1 MAEDYLYESNG
12 VKTSSEKGKD
22 GKAITPVYLKENS
35 EENPLFVKGLQGEKG
50 EKGDKGD
57 TGKQGPQGE
66 PGETGPQGPKG
77 DKGEPG
83 EPGPQGEPGPA
94 GPKGDTGEQGP
105 QGEKG
110 DKGDPAVIEEGSITY
125 EMLAEKS
132 VRSKNIGTG
141 SVMPE
146 HLNSEITK
154 VLDELKQK
162 MNNLESDLAA
172 LKGAEEEPTE

>member
-1 MAEDYLYESNG
+1 MKKETKE
-12 VKTSSEKGKD
+12 T
-22 GKAITPVYLKENS
+22 KAIPVNKVLKENR
-35 EENPLFVKGLQGEKG
+35 VKLALRDQKA
-50 EKGDKGD
+50 KK
-57 TGKQGPQGE
+57 E
-66 PGETGPQGPKG
+66 PGEQ
-77 DKGEPG
+77 
-83 EPGPQGEPGPA
+83 GPQGEPGPA

-110 DKGDPAVIEEGSITY
+110 DKGDPAVIEEGSITN
-125 EMLAEKS
+125 EKLAEKA

-162 MNNLESDLAA
+162 MNGLESEVAA
-172 LKGAEEEPTE
+172 LKGTEEEPAEE

>member
-50 EKGDKGD
+50 EP
-57 TGKQGPQGE
+57 GPQGE
-66 PGETGPQGPKG
+66 PGL
-77 DKGEPG
+77 PG
-83 EPGPQGEPGPA
+83 EPGPQGEPG
-94 GPKGDTGEQGP
+94 Q
-105 QGEKG
+105 
-110 DKGDPAVIEEGSITY
+110 KGDPAVIEEGSIVH

-172 LKGAEEEPTE
+172 LKGTEEEPTE

>member
-1 MAEDYLYESNG
+1 MRVTKNYTADGGNRTVIGG
-12 VKTSSEKGKD
+12 VLEIAGGKVIKD
-22 GKAITPVYLKENS
+22 GQEVSLDGGNQA
-35 EENPLFVKGLQGEKG
+35 
-50 EKGDKGD
+50 
-57 TGKQGPQGE
+57 
-66 PGETGPQGPKG
+66 
-77 DKGEPG
+77 
-83 EPGPQGEPGPA
+83 EPGPA

>member
-50 EKGDKGD
+50 EP
-57 TGKQGPQGE
+57 GPQGE
-66 PGETGPQGPKG
+66 PGL
-77 DKGEPG
+77 PG
-83 EPGPQGEPGPA
+83 EPGPQGEPGP
-94 GPKGDTGEQGP
+94 PGEPGP
-105 QGEKG
+105 QGEPG
-110 DKGDPAVIEEGSITY
+110 PPGEPGPQGEPGPPGEPGQKGDPAVIEEGKITH
-125 EMLAEKS
+125 EMLGEKS

-154 VLDELKQK
+154 VFDELKQK

>member
-35 EENPLFVKGLQGEKG
+35 EENPLYVKGL
-50 EKGDKGD
+50 KGD
-57 TGKQGPQGE
+57 
-66 PGETGPQGPKG
+66 
-77 DKGEPG
+77 PG
-83 EPGPQGEPGPA
+83 EPGPQGEPGP
-94 GPKGDTGEQGP
+94 PGP
-105 QGEKG
+105 QGEPGEPGPKG
-110 DKGDPAVIEEGSITY
+110 EKGDPAVIEEGSIAH
-125 EMLAEKS
+125 EMLGEKS
-132 VRSKNIGTG
+132 VRSKNIGSG
-141 SVMPE
+141 SVMLE

-172 LKGAEEEPTE
+172 LKGTEEEPTE

>member
-35 EENPLFVKGLQGEKG
+35 EENPLFVIGLQGEKG
-50 EKGDKGD
+50 EP
-57 TGKQGPQGE
+57 GPQGE
-66 PGETGPQGPKG
+66 PGP
-77 DKGEPG
+77 PG
-83 EPGPQGEPGPA
+83 EPGPQGEPG
-94 GPKGDTGEQGP
+94 Q
-105 QGEKG
+105 
-110 DKGDPAVIEEGSITY
+110 KGDPAVIEEGSIVH

-146 HLNSEITK
+146 HLNSEVTK
-154 VLDELKQK
+154 ALDELKQK
-162 MNNLESDLAA
+162 MDNLESDLAA
-172 LKGAEEEPTE
+172 LKGTEEEPTE

>member
-1 MAEDYLYESNG
+1 MAEDYLYESAG

-50 EKGDKGD
+50 DKGDKGD

-77 DKGEPG
+77 EKGEPG
-83 EPGPQGEPGPA
+83 EQGPQGEPGPV

-110 DKGDPAVIEEGSITY
+110 DKGDPAVIEEGSITN
-125 EMLAEKS
+125 EKLAEKA

-162 MNNLESDLAA
+162 INGLESEVAA
-172 LKGAEEEPTE
+172 LKGTEEEPTE